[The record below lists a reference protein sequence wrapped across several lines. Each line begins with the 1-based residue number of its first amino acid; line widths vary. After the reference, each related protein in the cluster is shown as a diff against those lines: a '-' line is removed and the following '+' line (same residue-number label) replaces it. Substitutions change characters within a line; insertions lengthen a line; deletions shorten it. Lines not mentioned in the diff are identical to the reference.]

1 MHLLIQ
7 KRTAEDLVSRFM
19 PDGSQDE
26 NNFRNFTTMKPDF
39 LLFVDTCCR
48 Q

>member
-1 MHLLIQ
+1 MHLLIE

-26 NNFRNFTTMKPDF
+26 NNFRNSTTIKPDF
-39 LLFVDTCCR
+39 FIIDTCCR